1 MAYEYERAFGFGDNG
16 DPMTPA
22 ANSVMPQTI
31 IAGERLDV
39 ETAGASPQLSPV
51 AAAGILG
58 ILGGVVLF
66 ALAIPFG
73 VGAIAGAVAAP
84 EGRKKTAAKWGAL
97 AGGLGGMAAYPIVFG
112 VTGSRPVARS
122 MSSLAPIAL
131 GAYMGVRERENVR

>member
-1 MAYEYERAFGFGDNG
+1 MYERAFGFGDNG
-16 DPMTPA
+16 DPTAPI
-22 ANSVMPQTI
+22 ANGAMQQQYIV
-31 IAGERLDV
+31 GERLDV
-39 ETAGASPQLSPV
+39 E
-51 AAAGILG
+51 AAGNGSEISPGVAVGLLG
-58 ILGGVVLF
+58 LLGGVVLF

-73 VGAIAGAVAAP
+73 VGAVAGAVAAP